1 MQQRGFVGLS
11 LQLKS
16 IEKIDEKRGLVTRS
30 RFVDNIIENALKDD
44 EDDQSH

>member
-1 MQQRGFVGLS
+1 MRERGFVGLS

-30 RFVDNIIENALKDD
+30 RFVDNILENALKDD
-44 EDDQSH
+44 EDDQPH